1 MVQEDSVDELMARLQ
16 AGDADAAEVLF
27 ARFARRLIGL
37 ARNRLDSRMRQKV
50 DPEDVMQSVFRSFF
64 RRQANDEYDVSDW
77 DSLWYL
83 LARITMSKC
92 GHQIEH
98 WRRGK
103 RDVQCEAPPPLSG
116 EESGIWCQIVSREPT
131 PSEALVLTE
140 TLEQVMRGLDDHQR
154 QIIEQRLLGKEVAE
168 ISAAVGYT
176 RRTVQRALK
185 LVGERLKSM
194 LVES

>member
-1 MVQEDSVDELMARLQ
+1 MTRAGSVNELMSRLQ
-16 AGDADAAEVLF
+16 AGDPEAAEAMF
-27 ARFARRLIGL
+27 ARFARRLISL
-37 ARNRLDSRMRQKV
+37 ARDKLDQRIRQKV

-64 RRQANDEYDVSDW
+64 RRQANDEYDVSSW

-83 LARITMSKC
+83 LAKIAMCKC

-98 WRRGK
+98 WRRAK
-103 RDVQCEAPPPLSG
+103 RDVKREETGRLSG

-131 PSEALVLTE
+131 PSEALALTE

-154 QIIEQRLLGKEVAE
+154 QIIELRLLGKEVAE
-168 ISAAVGYT
+168 ISAAVGFT

-185 LVGERLKSM
+185 LVGERLTSM
-194 LVES
+194 LAES